1 MQEKHTK
8 LPIFNGLQ
16 KNALRLF
23 LLVGLNFFIQQ
34 LGLAQAGKIKTVVI
48 DAGHGGHDPGCHG
61 ASNNEKEVCLSM
73 ALKLGALIKD
83 RYPDVKVIYTRTTDV
98 FVELAERA
106 NIANRNNADLFI
118 CIHAN
123 AGSTTAYGSETYVL
137 GLHRTDAQQKVAER
151 ENASISLEDDKGAKY
166 RSYDLTPDGIIA
178 LQFQLAVF
186 HRQSI
191 LFAEMI
197 QKEFKRIGRY
207 DRGVKQAGF
216 LVLYKTTM
224 PSVLIE
230 TAFLPNPTEEKL
242 IGTAEGQQKMAQA
255 MFQAFVNF
263 KNATEGKSATTGTT
277 ENKPTEPK
285 PIETKPIESKPIETK
300 PIESKPSE
308 TKDTSSNTTDQK
320 PNSSNGDGLIF
331 RVQIETSAQVL
342 PKNASRFKGLDVF
355 EYQDNTLYKYCTG
368 VFPNDLQGAK
378 NYKNELIEKG
388 FEHAFVVAF
397 LNGERISIEKAIKLA
412 EK

>member
-1 MQEKHTK
+1 MQIKRTK

-16 KNALRLF
+16 KNACRVILLAVIVLF
-23 LLVGLNFFIQQ
+23 SNTVSW
-34 LGLAQAGKIKTVVI
+34 AQSSKIKTVVI

-61 ASNNEKEVCLSM
+61 ANNNEKEVCLAM
-73 ALKLGALIKD
+73 ALKLGALIKE
-83 RYPDVKVIYTRTTDV
+83 RYPDIKIIYTRSTDV

-151 ENASISLEDDKGAKY
+151 ENASIALEDDKGAKY

-242 IGTAEGQQKMAQA
+242 IGSAEGQQKMAQS
-255 MFQAFVNF
+255 MFDAFVNY
-263 KNATEGKSATTGTT
+263 KNATEGKTVVGGTT
-277 ENKPTEPK
+277 VQNNIEPA
-285 PIETKPIESKPIETK
+285 PVLNNSAQPQETVKE
-300 PIESKPSE
+300 
-308 TKDTSSNTTDQK
+308 Q
-320 PNSSNGDGLIF
+320 GLIF
-331 RVQIETSAQVL
+331 KVQIET
-342 PKNASRFKGLDVF
+342 ASKAISTKSSHFKGLEIF
-355 EYQDNTLYKYCTG
+355 EYQDNSLYKYCAG
-368 VFPNDLQGAK
+368 YFPNNLQGAK
-378 NYKNELIEKG
+378 NYKDELTKMG
-388 FEHAFVVAF
+388 YSNAFVVAF
-397 LNGERISIEKAIKLA
+397 LDGERISIEKALKLA
-412 EK
+412 EKN

>member
-1 MQEKHTK
+1 MQEKRTK

-16 KNALRLF
+16 KNALSVF
-23 LLVGLNFFIQQ
+23 LLAALVLFSSAATW
-34 LGLAQAGKIKTVVI
+34 AQSSKIKTVVI

-61 ASNNEKEVCLSM
+61 AQNNEKEVCLSM
-73 ALKLGALIKD
+73 ALKLGALIKE
-83 RYPDVKVIYTRTTDV
+83 RYPDIKIIYTRSTDV

-151 ENASISLEDDKGAKY
+151 ENASIALEDDKGAKY

-242 IGTAEGQQKMAQA
+242 IGTAEGQQKMAQS
-255 MFQAFVNF
+255 MFQAFVNY
-263 KNATEGKSATTGTT
+263 KNATEGKTVVGGTT
-277 ENKPTEPK
+277 IQNNTDTKPTETSPPK
-285 PIETKPIESKPIETK
+285 PVEIPKEIVKE
-300 PIESKPSE
+300 
-308 TKDTSSNTTDQK
+308 Q
-320 PNSSNGDGLIF
+320 GLVF
-331 RVQIETSAQVL
+331 KVQIETSNKAIST
-342 PKNASRFKGLDVF
+342 KSSHFKGLEIF
-355 EYQDNTLYKYCTG
+355 EYQYTATG
-368 VFPNDLQGAK
+368 VRYNAPTGFHDDCVNALALANK
-378 NYKNELIEKG
+378 CKNNYK
-388 FEHAFVVAF
+388 HAGVYRF
-397 LNGERISIEKAIKLA
+397 I
-412 EK
+412 

>member
-1 MQEKHTK
+1 MQEKRTK

-16 KNALRLF
+16 KNALSVF
-23 LLVGLNFFIQQ
+23 LLAALVLFSSAATW
-34 LGLAQAGKIKTVVI
+34 AQSSKIKTVVI

-61 ASNNEKEVCLSM
+61 AQNNEKEVCLSM
-73 ALKLGALIKD
+73 ALKLGALIKE
-83 RYPDVKVIYTRTTDV
+83 RYPDIKIIYTRSTDV

-151 ENASISLEDDKGAKY
+151 ENASIALEDDKGAKY

-242 IGTAEGQQKMAQA
+242 IGTAEGQQKMAQS
-255 MFQAFVNF
+255 MFQAFVNY
-263 KNATEGKSATTGTT
+263 KNATEGKTVVGGTT
-277 ENKPTEPK
+277 IQNNTLTKPTESSPPK
-285 PIETKPIESKPIETK
+285 PVEIPKEIAKE
-300 PIESKPSE
+300 
-308 TKDTSSNTTDQK
+308 Q
-320 PNSSNGDGLIF
+320 GLIF
-331 RVQIETSAQVL
+331 KVQIETSNKAIST
-342 PKNASRFKGLDVF
+342 KSGHFKGIEIF
-355 EYQDNTLYKYCTG
+355 EYQDNTLFKYCAG
-368 VFPNDLQGAK
+368 SFPNDLQGAK
-378 NYKNELIEKG
+378 NYKNELIQLG
-388 FEHAFVVAF
+388 FTNAFVVAF
-397 LNGERISIEKAIKLA
+397 LDGERISIEKALKLA
-412 EK
+412 EKN

>member
-1 MQEKHTK
+1 MQETRTK

-16 KNALRLF
+16 KNAIGVFLLAALF
-23 LLVGLNFFIQQ
+23 LFSTNNYW
-34 LGLAQAGKIKTVVI
+34 AQNNKIKTIVI

-61 ASNNEKEVCLSM
+61 AQNNEKEVCLSM
-73 ALKLGALIKD
+73 ALKLGALIKE
-83 RYPDVKVIYTRTTDV
+83 RYPDIKIIYTRSTDV

-151 ENASISLEDDKGAKY
+151 ENASIALEDDKGAKY

-242 IGTAEGQQKMAQA
+242 IGTAEGQQKMALA
-255 MFQAFVNF
+255 MFQAFVNY
-263 KNATEGKSATTGTT
+263 KNATEGKTVVGGTT
-277 ENKPTEPK
+277 AQQNTTELKSDEGNQSKPVETPTEIAK
-285 PIETKPIESKPIETK
+285 E
-300 PIESKPSE
+300 
-308 TKDTSSNTTDQK
+308 Q
-320 PNSSNGDGLIF
+320 GLIF
-331 RVQIETSAQVL
+331 RVQIETSNKAIST
-342 PKNASRFKGLDVF
+342 KSSHFKGLDIF
-355 EYQDNTLYKYCTG
+355 EYQDNTLFKYCAG
-368 VFPNDLQGAK
+368 KFPNDLQGAK
-378 NYKNELIEKG
+378 NYKNELIQKG
-388 FEHAFVVAF
+388 FANAFVVAF
-397 LNGERISIEKAIKLA
+397 LDGERISIEKAIKLA
-412 EK
+412 EKN

>member
-1 MQEKHTK
+1 MQIKRTK

-16 KNALRLF
+16 KNACRVILLAVIVLF
-23 LLVGLNFFIQQ
+23 SNTDGW
-34 LGLAQAGKIKTVVI
+34 AQNSKIRTVVI

-61 ASNNEKEVCLSM
+61 AHNNEKEVCLAM
-73 ALKLGALIKD
+73 ALKLGALIKE
-83 RYPDVKVIYTRTTDV
+83 RYPDIKIIYTRSTDV

-151 ENASISLEDDKGAKY
+151 ENASIALEDDKGAKY

-242 IGTAEGQQKMAQA
+242 IGSAEGQQKMAQS
-255 MFQAFVNF
+255 MFDAFVNY
-263 KNATEGKSATTGTT
+263 KNVTEGKTVISGTT
-277 ENKPTEPK
+277 VQNNNVKPAPVQG
-285 PIETKPIESKPIETK
+285 
-300 PIESKPSE
+300 
-308 TKDTSSNTTDQK
+308 N
-320 PNSSNGDGLIF
+320 NSQAQEKVKEQGLIF
-331 RVQIETSAQVL
+331 KVQIET
-342 PKNASRFKGLDVF
+342 ASKAISTKSSHFKGLEIF
-355 EYQDNTLYKYCTG
+355 EYQDNSLYKYCAG
-368 VFPNDLQGAK
+368 HFPNNLQGAK
-378 NYKNELIEKG
+378 NYKDELTKMG
-388 FEHAFVVAF
+388 FSNAFVVAF
-397 LNGERISIEKAIKLA
+397 LDGERISIEKALKLA
-412 EK
+412 EKN

>member
-1 MQEKHTK
+1 MQEKRTK

-16 KNALRLF
+16 KNALSVF
-23 LLVGLNFFIQQ
+23 LLAALVLFSSAATW
-34 LGLAQAGKIKTVVI
+34 AQSSKIKTVVI

-61 ASNNEKEVCLSM
+61 AQNNEKEVCLSM
-73 ALKLGALIKD
+73 ALKLGALIKE
-83 RYPDVKVIYTRTTDV
+83 RYPDIKIIYTRSTDV

-151 ENASISLEDDKGAKY
+151 ENASIALEDDKGAKY

-242 IGTAEGQQKMAQA
+242 IGTAEGQQKMAQS
-255 MFQAFVNF
+255 MFQAFVNY
-263 KNATEGKSATTGTT
+263 KNATEGKTVVGGTT
-277 ENKPTEPK
+277 AQQNNIDTRPAESSPPK
-285 PIETKPIESKPIETK
+285 PVEIPKETVKE
-300 PIESKPSE
+300 
-308 TKDTSSNTTDQK
+308 Q
-320 PNSSNGDGLIF
+320 GLVF
-331 RVQIETSAQVL
+331 KVQIETSNKAIST
-342 PKNASRFKGLDVF
+342 KSSHFKGLEIF
-355 EYQDNTLYKYCTG
+355 EYQDNTLFKYCTG
-368 VFPNDLQGAK
+368 SFANDLQGAK
-378 NYKNELIEKG
+378 NYKNELVQMG
-388 FEHAFVVAF
+388 FTNAFVVAF
-397 LNGERISIEKAIKLA
+397 LDGERISIEKAINLA
-412 EK
+412 EKN

>member
-1 MQEKHTK
+1 MQIKRTK

-16 KNALRLF
+16 KNACRVILLAVIVLF
-23 LLVGLNFFIQQ
+23 SNTVSW
-34 LGLAQAGKIKTVVI
+34 AQSSKIKTVVI

-61 ASNNEKEVCLSM
+61 AHNNEKEVCLAM
-73 ALKLGALIKD
+73 ALKLGALIKE
-83 RYPDVKVIYTRTTDV
+83 RYPDIKIIYTRSTDV

-151 ENASISLEDDKGAKY
+151 ENASIALEDDKGAKY

-242 IGTAEGQQKMAQA
+242 IGSAEGQQKMAQS
-255 MFQAFVNF
+255 MFNAFVNY
-263 KNATEGKSATTGTT
+263 KNVTEGKTVTSGTT
-277 ENKPTEPK
+277 VQNNNVKPAPVQG
-285 PIETKPIESKPIETK
+285 
-300 PIESKPSE
+300 
-308 TKDTSSNTTDQK
+308 N
-320 PNSSNGDGLIF
+320 NSQAQEKVKEQGLIF
-331 RVQIETSAQVL
+331 KVQIET
-342 PKNASRFKGLDVF
+342 ASKAISTKSSYFKGLEIF
-355 EYQDNTLYKYCTG
+355 EYQDNSLYKYCAG
-368 VFPNDLQGAK
+368 HFPNNLQGAK
-378 NYKNELIEKG
+378 NYKDELTKMG
-388 FEHAFVVAF
+388 FSNAFVVAF
-397 LNGERISIEKAIKLA
+397 LDGERISIEKALKLA
-412 EK
+412 EKN

>member
-1 MQEKHTK
+1 MQEKRTK

-16 KNALRLF
+16 KNALSVF
-23 LLVGLNFFIQQ
+23 LLAALILFSSAATW
-34 LGLAQAGKIKTVVI
+34 AQNSKIKTVVI

-61 ASNNEKEVCLSM
+61 AQNNEKEVCLSM
-73 ALKLGALIKD
+73 ALKLGALIKE
-83 RYPDVKVIYTRTTDV
+83 RYPDIKIIYTRSTDV

-151 ENASISLEDDKGAKY
+151 ENASIALEDDKGAKY

-242 IGTAEGQQKMAQA
+242 IGTAEGQQKMAQS
-255 MFQAFVNF
+255 MFQAFVNY
-263 KNATEGKSATTGTT
+263 KNATEGKTVVGGTT
-277 ENKPTEPK
+277 IQNNTVTKTTETSPPK
-285 PIETKPIESKPIETK
+285 PVEIPKETVKE
-300 PIESKPSE
+300 
-308 TKDTSSNTTDQK
+308 Q
-320 PNSSNGDGLIF
+320 GLTF
-331 RVQIETSAQVL
+331 KVQIETSNKAIST
-342 PKNASRFKGLDVF
+342 KSSHFKGLEIF
-355 EYQDNTLYKYCTG
+355 EYQDNTLFKYCAG
-368 VFPNDLQGAK
+368 SFPNDLQGAK
-378 NYKNELIEKG
+378 NYKNELIQLG
-388 FEHAFVVAF
+388 FTNAFVVAF
-397 LNGERISIEKAIKLA
+397 LDGERISIEKALKLA
-412 EK
+412 EKN

>member
-1 MQEKHTK
+1 MQEKRTK

-16 KNALRLF
+16 KNAIRVFLLAALF
-23 LLVGLNFFIQQ
+23 LISNNFIWGQTS
-34 LGLAQAGKIKTVVI
+34 KIKTIVI

-61 ASNNEKEVCLSM
+61 AQNNEKEVCLSM
-73 ALKLGALIKD
+73 ALKLGALIKE
-83 RYPDVKVIYTRTTDV
+83 RYPDIKIIYTRSTDV

-151 ENASISLEDDKGAKY
+151 ENASIALEDDKGAKY

-230 TAFLPNPTEEKL
+230 TAFLPNPAEEKL
-242 IGTAEGQQKMAQA
+242 IGTAEGQQKMAQS
-255 MFQAFVNF
+255 MFQAFVNY
-263 KNATEGKSATTGTT
+263 KNATEGKTVVGGTT
-277 ENKPTEPK
+277 AQQAPADPKIIDINPPK
-285 PIETKPIESKPIETK
+285 PVEIPKEAPKE
-300 PIESKPSE
+300 
-308 TKDTSSNTTDQK
+308 Q
-320 PNSSNGDGLIF
+320 GLVF
-331 RVQIETSAQVL
+331 RVQIETSNKAI
-342 PKNASRFKGLDVF
+342 PIKSSHFNGLEIF
-355 EYQDNTLYKYCTG
+355 EYQDNTLFKYCTG
-368 VFPNDLQGAK
+368 TFPNDLPAAK
-378 NYKNELIEKG
+378 NYKNELIQKG
-388 FEHAFVVAF
+388 FPHAFVVAF
-397 LNGERISIEKAIKLA
+397 LDGERISIEKAIKLA
-412 EK
+412 EKN

>member
-1 MQEKHTK
+1 MQEKRTK

-16 KNALRLF
+16 KNAIGVFLLAALF
-23 LLVGLNFFIQQ
+23 LFSTNNYW
-34 LGLAQAGKIKTVVI
+34 AQNNKIKTIVI

-61 ASNNEKEVCLSM
+61 AQNNEKEVCLSM
-73 ALKLGALIKD
+73 ALKLGALIKE
-83 RYPDVKVIYTRTTDV
+83 RYPDIKIIYTRSTDV

-151 ENASISLEDDKGAKY
+151 ENASIALEDDKGAKY

-197 QKEFKRIGRY
+197 QKEFKKIGRY

-242 IGTAEGQQKMAQA
+242 IGTPEGQQKMALA
-255 MFQAFVNF
+255 MFEAFTNY
-263 KNATEGKSATTGTT
+263 KNATEGKTIVGNTQQNNANTTQNNTQ
-277 ENKPTEPK
+277 
-285 PIETKPIESKPIETK
+285 TKPSLPVELP
-300 PIESKPSE
+300 
-308 TKDTSSNTTDQK
+308 NTAQK
-320 PNSSNGDGLIF
+320 EQGLVF
-331 RVQIETSAQVL
+331 RVQIETATKPIARNS
-342 PKNASRFKGLDVF
+342 SHFKGLEIF
-355 EYQDNTLYKYCTG
+355 EYQDNALFKYCSGT
-368 VFPNDLQGAK
+368 FANDLQGAK
-378 NYKNELIEKG
+378 KYKNELIEMG
-388 FEHAFVVAF
+388 FTHAFVVAF
-397 LNGERISIEKAIKLA
+397 LDGERISIEKAIKLA
-412 EK
+412 EKK

>member
-1 MQEKHTK
+1 MQKKRTK
-8 LPIFNGLQ
+8 LPIFDGLQ
-16 KNALRLF
+16 KNALSVF
-23 LLVGLNFFIQQ
+23 LLAALVTFSSAATW
-34 LGLAQAGKIKTVVI
+34 AQSSKIKTVVI

-61 ASNNEKEVCLSM
+61 AQNNEKEVCLSM
-73 ALKLGALIKD
+73 ALKLGALIKE
-83 RYPDVKVIYTRTTDV
+83 RYPDIKIIYTRSTDV

-151 ENASISLEDDKGAKY
+151 ENASIALEDDKGAKY

-191 LFAEMI
+191 MFAEMI

-230 TAFLPNPTEEKL
+230 TAFLPNPAEEKL
-242 IGTAEGQQKMAQA
+242 IGTAEGQQKMAQS
-255 MFQAFVNF
+255 MFQAFVNY
-263 KNATEGKSATTGTT
+263 KNVTEGKTIVSGTT
-277 ENKPTEPK
+277 TQQNNNKPGQSNPPK
-285 PIETKPIESKPIETK
+285 PVELPKETAKE
-300 PIESKPSE
+300 
-308 TKDTSSNTTDQK
+308 Q
-320 PNSSNGDGLIF
+320 GLVF
-331 RVQIETSAQVL
+331 KVQIETSNKAIST
-342 PKNASRFKGLDVF
+342 KSSHFKGLEIF
-355 EYQDNTLYKYCTG
+355 EYQDNTLFKYCAG
-368 VFPNDLQGAK
+368 SFPNDLPAAK
-378 NYKNELIEKG
+378 NYKNELIQLG
-388 FEHAFVVAF
+388 FTHAFVVAF
-397 LNGERISIEKAIKLA
+397 LDGERISIEKALKLA
-412 EK
+412 EKN

>member
-1 MQEKHTK
+1 M
-8 LPIFNGLQ
+8 
-16 KNALRLF
+16 RVF
-23 LLVGLNFFIQQ
+23 LLAGLFFISDNIFW
-34 LGLAQAGKIKTVVI
+34 AQTSKIKTIVI

-61 ASNNEKEVCLSM
+61 AQNNEKEVCLSM
-73 ALKLGALIKD
+73 ALKLGALIKE
-83 RYPDVKVIYTRTTDV
+83 RYPDIKIIYTRSTDV

-151 ENASISLEDDKGAKY
+151 ENASIALEDDKGAKY

-242 IGTAEGQQKMAQA
+242 IGTSEGQLKMAQS
-255 MFQAFVNF
+255 MFQAFVNY
-263 KNATEGKSATTGTT
+263 KNATEGKTVVGGSTTQNNTD
-277 ENKPTEPK
+277 
-285 PIETKPIESKPIETK
+285 TKPAEVNPTQTVELPKETVK
-300 PIESKPSE
+300 E
-308 TKDTSSNTTDQK
+308 Q
-320 PNSSNGDGLIF
+320 GLVF
-331 RVQIETSAQVL
+331 KVQIETSNKAIST
-342 PKNASRFKGLDVF
+342 KSSHFKGLEIF
-355 EYQDNTLYKYCTG
+355 EYQDNTLFKYCAG
-368 VFPNDLQGAK
+368 SFPNDLQGAK
-378 NYKNELIEKG
+378 NYKNELIQKG
-388 FEHAFVVAF
+388 FVNAFVVAF
-397 LNGERISIEKAIKLA
+397 LDGERISIEKALKLA
-412 EK
+412 EKN

>member
-1 MQEKHTK
+1 MQEKRTK

-16 KNALRLF
+16 KNVLSVF
-23 LLVGLNFFIQQ
+23 LLAALVLFSSAATW
-34 LGLAQAGKIKTVVI
+34 AQSSKIKTVVI

-61 ASNNEKEVCLSM
+61 AQNNEKEVCLSM
-73 ALKLGALIKD
+73 ALKLGALIKE
-83 RYPDVKVIYTRTTDV
+83 RYPDIKIIYTRSTDV

-151 ENASISLEDDKGAKY
+151 ENASIALEDDKGAKY

-242 IGTAEGQQKMAQA
+242 IGTAEGQQKMAQS
-255 MFQAFVNF
+255 MFQAFVNY
-263 KNATEGKSATTGTT
+263 KNATEGKTVVGGTT
-277 ENKPTEPK
+277 AQQNNIDTRPTESNPPK
-285 PIETKPIESKPIETK
+285 PVEIPKETVKE
-300 PIESKPSE
+300 
-308 TKDTSSNTTDQK
+308 Q
-320 PNSSNGDGLIF
+320 GLVF
-331 RVQIETSAQVL
+331 KVQIETSNKAIST
-342 PKNASRFKGLDVF
+342 KSSHFKGLEIF
-355 EYQDNTLYKYCTG
+355 EYQDNTLFKYCAG
-368 VFPNDLQGAK
+368 SFANDLQGAK
-378 NYKNELIEKG
+378 NYKNELIQMG
-388 FEHAFVVAF
+388 FTNAFVVAF
-397 LNGERISIEKAIKLA
+397 LDGERISIEKALKLA
-412 EK
+412 EKN

>member
-1 MQEKHTK
+1 MQENLTK
-8 LPIFNGLQ
+8 LPNFHGLQ
-16 KNALRLF
+16 KNAIRLV
-23 LLVGLNFFIQQ
+23 LLAM
-34 LGLAQAGKIKTVVI
+34 LGLFFPITHWAQVGKIKTVVI

-61 ASNNEKEVCLSM
+61 AHNNEKEVCLSM
-73 ALKLGALIKD
+73 ALKLGALIKE
-83 RYPDVKVIYTRTTDV
+83 RYPEIKVIYTRTTDV

-106 NIANRNNADLFI
+106 SIANRNNADLFI

-151 ENASISLEDDKGAKY
+151 ENASINLEDDKGAKY

-191 LFAEMI
+191 MFAELI
-197 QKEFKRIGRY
+197 QKEFKQIGRY

-242 IGTAEGQQKMAQA
+242 IGSAEGQQKMARSI
-255 MFQAFVNF
+255 FEAFVKY
-263 KNATEGKSATTGTT
+263 KNATEDKMVSGKTQVTT
-277 ENKPTEPK
+277 NNQ
-285 PIETKPIESKPIETK
+285 
-300 PIESKPSE
+300 SKPSE
-308 TKDTSSNTTDQK
+308 TKPSK
-320 PNSSNGDGLIF
+320 PVELPIETKKEPGLIF
-331 RVQIETSAQVL
+331 RVQIETSSQRLAH
-342 PKNASRFKGLDVF
+342 NSSNFKGLEIF
-355 EYQDNTLYKYCTG
+355 EYQDNTLYKYCSG
-368 VFPNDLQGAK
+368 QFPNDLQGAK
-378 NYKNELIEKG
+378 NYKNELIQKG
-388 FEHAFVVAF
+388 FTHAFVVAF
-397 LNGERISIEKAIKLA
+397 LDGERISIEKAIKLA
-412 EK
+412 EKN

>member
-1 MQEKHTK
+1 MQEKRTK

-16 KNALRLF
+16 KNAMRVF
-23 LLVGLNFFIQQ
+23 LLAALFFISNNIFW
-34 LGLAQAGKIKTVVI
+34 AQTSNIKTIVI

-61 ASNNEKEVCLSM
+61 AQNNEKEVCLSM
-73 ALKLGALIKD
+73 ALKLGALIKE
-83 RYPDVKVIYTRTTDV
+83 RYPDIKIIYTRSTDV
-98 FVELAERA
+98 FVELVERA

-151 ENASISLEDDKGAKY
+151 ENASIALEDDKGAKY

-230 TAFLPNPTEEKL
+230 TAFL
-242 IGTAEGQQKMAQA
+242 
-255 MFQAFVNF
+255 
-263 KNATEGKSATTGTT
+263 
-277 ENKPTEPK
+277 
-285 PIETKPIESKPIETK
+285 
-300 PIESKPSE
+300 
-308 TKDTSSNTTDQK
+308 
-320 PNSSNGDGLIF
+320 
-331 RVQIETSAQVL
+331 
-342 PKNASRFKGLDVF
+342 
-355 EYQDNTLYKYCTG
+355 
-368 VFPNDLQGAK
+368 
-378 NYKNELIEKG
+378 
-388 FEHAFVVAF
+388 
-397 LNGERISIEKAIKLA
+397 
-412 EK
+412 

>member
-1 MQEKHTK
+1 MQIKRTK

-16 KNALRLF
+16 KNACRVILLAVIVLF
-23 LLVGLNFFIQQ
+23 SNTVSW
-34 LGLAQAGKIKTVVI
+34 AQSSKIKTVVI

-61 ASNNEKEVCLSM
+61 ANNNEKEVCLAM
-73 ALKLGALIKD
+73 ALKLGALIKE
-83 RYPDVKVIYTRTTDV
+83 RYPDIKIIYTRSTDV

-151 ENASISLEDDKGAKY
+151 ENASIALEDDKGAKY

-242 IGTAEGQQKMAQA
+242 IGSAEGQQKMAQS
-255 MFQAFVNF
+255 MFNAFVNY
-263 KNATEGKSATTGTT
+263 KNATEGKTVIGGTT
-277 ENKPTEPK
+277 VQNNVEPA
-285 PIETKPIESKPIETK
+285 PVQ
-300 PIESKPSE
+300 
-308 TKDTSSNTTDQK
+308 SN
-320 PNSSNGDGLIF
+320 NSQAKEKVQEQGLIF
-331 RVQIETSAQVL
+331 KVQIET
-342 PKNASRFKGLDVF
+342 ASKAISTKSSYFKGLEIF
-355 EYQDNTLYKYCTG
+355 EYQDNSLYKYCAG
-368 VFPNDLQGAK
+368 YFPNNLQGAK
-378 NYKNELIEKG
+378 NYKDELTKMG
-388 FEHAFVVAF
+388 FSNAFVVAF
-397 LNGERISIEKAIKLA
+397 LDGERISIEKALKLA
-412 EK
+412 EKN

>member
-1 MQEKHTK
+1 MQEKRTK

-16 KNALRLF
+16 KNALSVF
-23 LLVGLNFFIQQ
+23 LLAALVLFSSAATW
-34 LGLAQAGKIKTVVI
+34 AQSSKIKTVVI

-61 ASNNEKEVCLSM
+61 AQNNEKEVCLSM
-73 ALKLGALIKD
+73 ALKLGALIKE
-83 RYPDVKVIYTRTTDV
+83 RYPDIKIIYTRSTDV

-151 ENASISLEDDKGAKY
+151 ENASIALEDDKGAKY

-242 IGTAEGQQKMAQA
+242 IGSAEGQQKMAQS
-255 MFQAFVNF
+255 MFQAFVNY
-263 KNATEGKSATTGTT
+263 KNATEGKTVVGGTT
-277 ENKPTEPK
+277 IQNNTDKPTESSP
-285 PIETKPIESKPIETK
+285 SKPVEIPKETVK
-300 PIESKPSE
+300 E
-308 TKDTSSNTTDQK
+308 Q
-320 PNSSNGDGLIF
+320 GLVF
-331 RVQIETSAQVL
+331 KVQIETSNKAIST
-342 PKNASRFKGLDVF
+342 KSSHFKGLEIF
-355 EYQDNTLYKYCTG
+355 EYQDNTLFKYCAG
-368 VFPNDLQGAK
+368 SFPNDLQGAK
-378 NYKNELIEKG
+378 NYKNELIQLG
-388 FEHAFVVAF
+388 FTNAFVVAF
-397 LNGERISIEKAIKLA
+397 LDGERISIEKAIKLA
-412 EK
+412 EKN

>member
-1 MQEKHTK
+1 MQIKRTK

-16 KNALRLF
+16 KNACRVILLTVIVLF
-23 LLVGLNFFIQQ
+23 SNIDGW
-34 LGLAQAGKIKTVVI
+34 AQNSKIKTVVI

-61 ASNNEKEVCLSM
+61 AHNNEKEVCLAM
-73 ALKLGALIKD
+73 ALKLGALIKE
-83 RYPDVKVIYTRTTDV
+83 RYPDIKIIYTRSTDV

-151 ENASISLEDDKGAKY
+151 ENASIALEDDKGAKY

-191 LFAEMI
+191 LFAQMI

-242 IGTAEGQQKMAQA
+242 IGSAEGQQKMAQS
-255 MFQAFVNF
+255 MFNAFVNY
-263 KNATEGKSATTGTT
+263 KNVTEGKTVTSGTT
-277 ENKPTEPK
+277 VQNNNVKPAPVQG
-285 PIETKPIESKPIETK
+285 
-300 PIESKPSE
+300 
-308 TKDTSSNTTDQK
+308 N
-320 PNSSNGDGLIF
+320 NSQAQEKVKEQGLIF
-331 RVQIETSAQVL
+331 KVQIET
-342 PKNASRFKGLDVF
+342 ASKAISTKSSYFKGLEIF
-355 EYQDNTLYKYCTG
+355 EYQDNSLYKYCAG
-368 VFPNDLQGAK
+368 HFPNNLQGAK
-378 NYKNELIEKG
+378 NYKDELTKMG
-388 FEHAFVVAF
+388 FSNAFVVAF
-397 LNGERISIEKAIKLA
+397 LDGERISIEKALKLA
-412 EK
+412 EKN

>member
-1 MQEKHTK
+1 MQIKRTK

-16 KNALRLF
+16 KNACRVILLAVIVLF
-23 LLVGLNFFIQQ
+23 SNTVSW
-34 LGLAQAGKIKTVVI
+34 AQSSKIKTVVI

-61 ASNNEKEVCLSM
+61 ANNNEKEVCLAM
-73 ALKLGALIKD
+73 ALKLGALIKE
-83 RYPDVKVIYTRTTDV
+83 RYPDIKIIYTRSTDV

-151 ENASISLEDDKGAKY
+151 ENASIALEDDKGAKY

-178 LQFQLAVF
+178 LQFQLAFF

-242 IGTAEGQQKMAQA
+242 IGSAEGQQKMAQS
-255 MFQAFVNF
+255 MFDAFVNY
-263 KNATEGKSATTGTT
+263 KNATEGKTVVGGTT
-277 ENKPTEPK
+277 VQNNIEPA
-285 PIETKPIESKPIETK
+285 PVLNNSAQPPETVKE
-300 PIESKPSE
+300 
-308 TKDTSSNTTDQK
+308 Q
-320 PNSSNGDGLIF
+320 GLIF
-331 RVQIETSAQVL
+331 KVQIET
-342 PKNASRFKGLDVF
+342 ASKAISTKSSHFKGLEIF
-355 EYQDNTLYKYCTG
+355 EYQDNSLYKYCAG
-368 VFPNDLQGAK
+368 YFPNNLEGAK
-378 NYKNELIEKG
+378 NYKDELTKMG
-388 FEHAFVVAF
+388 YSNAFVVAF
-397 LNGERISIEKAIKLA
+397 LDGERISIEKALKLA
-412 EK
+412 EKN

>member
-16 KNALRLF
+16 KNVYRLF
-23 LLVGLNFFIQQ
+23 LLVGLLFFFKVATH
-34 LGLAQAGKIKTVVI
+34 AQTGKIKTVVI

-73 ALKLGALIKD
+73 ALKLGNLIKE
-83 RYPDVKVIYTRTTDV
+83 RYPDIKVIYTRTTDV

-230 TAFLPNPTEEKL
+230 TAFLPNPTEERL

-263 KNATEGKSATTGTT
+263 KNATEGKTATTGTT
-277 ENKPTEPK
+277 EQKPIETK
-285 PIETKPIESKPIETK
+285 PIETKPIESKPVENKPAESNEQVVNNTETK
-300 PIESKPSE
+300 TNLS
-308 TKDTSSNTTDQK
+308 KDT
-320 PNSSNGDGLIF
+320 GLVF
-331 RVQIETSAQVL
+331 RVQIETSTQVL
-342 PKNASRFKGLDVF
+342 PKNSSRFKGLEVF

-368 VFPNDLQGAK
+368 TFPNDLQGAK

-412 EK
+412 ENK

>member
-1 MQEKHTK
+1 MQIKRTK

-16 KNALRLF
+16 KNACRVILLAVIVLF
-23 LLVGLNFFIQQ
+23 SNIDGW
-34 LGLAQAGKIKTVVI
+34 AQNSKIKTVVI

-61 ASNNEKEVCLSM
+61 AHNNEKEVCLAM
-73 ALKLGALIKD
+73 ALKLGALIKE
-83 RYPDVKVIYTRTTDV
+83 RYPDIKIIYTRSTDV

-151 ENASISLEDDKGAKY
+151 ENASIALEDDKGAKY

-242 IGTAEGQQKMAQA
+242 IGSAEGQQKMAQS
-255 MFQAFVNF
+255 MFNAFVNY
-263 KNATEGKSATTGTT
+263 KNVTEGKTVTSGTT
-277 ENKPTEPK
+277 VQNNNVKPAPVQG
-285 PIETKPIESKPIETK
+285 
-300 PIESKPSE
+300 
-308 TKDTSSNTTDQK
+308 N
-320 PNSSNGDGLIF
+320 NSQAQEKVKEQGLIF
-331 RVQIETSAQVL
+331 KVQIET
-342 PKNASRFKGLDVF
+342 ASKAISTKSSYFKGLEIF
-355 EYQDNTLYKYCTG
+355 EYQDNSLYKYCAG
-368 VFPNDLQGAK
+368 HFPNNLQGAK
-378 NYKNELIEKG
+378 NYKDELTMMG
-388 FEHAFVVAF
+388 FSNAFVVAF
-397 LNGERISIEKAIKLA
+397 LDGERISIEKALKLA
-412 EK
+412 EKN

>member
-1 MQEKHTK
+1 MQEKRTK

-16 KNALRLF
+16 KNAGRVILLAVIVLF
-23 LLVGLNFFIQQ
+23 SNASLW
-34 LGLAQAGKIKTVVI
+34 AQSSKIKTVVI

-61 ASNNEKEVCLSM
+61 AHNNEKEVCLSM
-73 ALKLGALIKD
+73 ALKLGALIKE
-83 RYPDVKVIYTRTTDV
+83 RYPDIKIIYTRTTDV

-151 ENASISLEDDKGAKY
+151 ENASIALEDDKGAKY

-191 LFAEMI
+191 LFAGMI

-242 IGTAEGQQKMAQA
+242 IGSVEGQQKMAQA
-255 MFQAFVNF
+255 MFQAFINY
-263 KNATEGKSATTGTT
+263 KNATEGKTVLGGTT
-277 ENKPTEPK
+277 VQNNTETRPVQNN
-285 PIETKPIESKPIETK
+285 ITKPQDLPKESPKE
-300 PIESKPSE
+300 
-308 TKDTSSNTTDQK
+308 Q
-320 PNSSNGDGLIF
+320 GLVF
-331 RVQIETSAQVL
+331 KVQIETSNKAIST
-342 PKNASRFKGLDVF
+342 KSSHFKGLEIF
-355 EYQDNTLYKYCTG
+355 EYQDNSLYKYCAG
-368 VFPNDLQGAK
+368 SFPNDLQGAK
-378 NYKNELIEKG
+378 NYKNELTQMG
-388 FEHAFVVAF
+388 FSNAFVVAF
-397 LNGERISIEKAIKLA
+397 LDGERISIEKALKLA
-412 EK
+412 EKN

>member
-1 MQEKHTK
+1 MQIKRTK

-16 KNALRLF
+16 KNACRVILLAIIVLF
-23 LLVGLNFFIQQ
+23 SNTVSW
-34 LGLAQAGKIKTVVI
+34 AQSSKIKTVVI

-61 ASNNEKEVCLSM
+61 AHNNEKEVCLAM
-73 ALKLGALIKD
+73 ALKLGALIKE
-83 RYPDVKVIYTRTTDV
+83 RYPDIKIIYTRSTDV

-151 ENASISLEDDKGAKY
+151 ENASIALEDDKGAKY

-242 IGTAEGQQKMAQA
+242 IGSAEGQQKMAQS
-255 MFQAFVNF
+255 MFDAFVNY
-263 KNATEGKSATTGTT
+263 KNATEGKTVVGGTT
-277 ENKPTEPK
+277 VQNNIEPA
-285 PIETKPIESKPIETK
+285 PVLNNSAQPQETFKE
-300 PIESKPSE
+300 
-308 TKDTSSNTTDQK
+308 Q
-320 PNSSNGDGLIF
+320 GLIF
-331 RVQIETSAQVL
+331 KVQIET
-342 PKNASRFKGLDVF
+342 ASKAISTKSSHFKGLEIF
-355 EYQDNTLYKYCTG
+355 EYQDNSLYKYCAG
-368 VFPNDLQGAK
+368 YFPNNLQGAK
-378 NYKNELIEKG
+378 NYKDELTKMG
-388 FEHAFVVAF
+388 YSNAFVVAF
-397 LNGERISIEKAIKLA
+397 LDGERISIEKALKLA
-412 EK
+412 EKN

>member
-1 MQEKHTK
+1 MQEKRTK
-8 LPIFNGLQ
+8 LPNFNGLR
-16 KNALRLF
+16 KNAICLF
-23 LLVGLNFFIQQ
+23 LLAIVATFP
-34 LGLAQAGKIKTVVI
+34 LGLTFAQTSKIKTIVI

-61 ASNNEKEVCLSM
+61 AQNNEKEVCLSM
-73 ALKLGALIKD
+73 ALKLGALIKEQ
-83 RYPDVKVIYTRTTDV
+83 YPEIKIIYTRSTDV

-151 ENASISLEDDKGAKY
+151 ENASIALEDDKGAKY

-191 LFAEMI
+191 LFAEML

-255 MFQAFVNF
+255 MFQAFVNY
-263 KNATEGKSATTGTT
+263 KNSTEGKTVVGGTT
-277 ENKPTEPK
+277 TQPNQAENKTPENKTTQPK
-285 PIETKPIESKPIETK
+285 ETSVTQAKEV
-300 PIESKPSE
+300 
-308 TKDTSSNTTDQK
+308 
-320 PNSSNGDGLIF
+320 GLVF
-331 RVQIETSAQVL
+331 RVQIETSNKAVSTT
-342 PKNASRFKGLDVF
+342 ASRFNGLEIF
-355 EYQDNTLYKYCTG
+355 EYQDNTLFKYCAG
-368 VFPNDLQGAK
+368 KFPNDLQGAK
-378 NYKNELIEKG
+378 NYKNELIQKG
-388 FEHAFVVAF
+388 FPNAFVVAF
-397 LNGERISIEKAIKLA
+397 LDGERISIEKALKLA
-412 EK
+412 EKN

>member
-1 MQEKHTK
+1 MQEKRTK

-16 KNALRLF
+16 KNALSVF
-23 LLVGLNFFIQQ
+23 LLAALVLFSSAATW
-34 LGLAQAGKIKTVVI
+34 AQSSKIKTVVI

-61 ASNNEKEVCLSM
+61 AQNNEKEVCLSM
-73 ALKLGALIKD
+73 ALKLGALIKE
-83 RYPDVKVIYTRTTDV
+83 RYPDIKIIYTRSTDV

-137 GLHRTDAQQKVAER
+137 GLHRTDAQQKVAAR
-151 ENASISLEDDKGAKY
+151 ENASIALEDDKGAKY

-242 IGTAEGQQKMAQA
+242 IGTAEGQQKMAQS
-255 MFQAFVNF
+255 MFQAFVNY
-263 KNATEGKSATTGTT
+263 KNATEGKTVVGGTT
-277 ENKPTEPK
+277 IQNNTVTKPTESSPPK
-285 PIETKPIESKPIETK
+285 PVEIPKEIAKE
-300 PIESKPSE
+300 
-308 TKDTSSNTTDQK
+308 Q
-320 PNSSNGDGLIF
+320 GLIF
-331 RVQIETSAQVL
+331 KVQIETSNKAIST
-342 PKNASRFKGLDVF
+342 KSSHFKGLEIF
-355 EYQDNTLYKYCTG
+355 EYQDNTLFKYCAG
-368 VFPNDLQGAK
+368 SFPNDLQGAK
-378 NYKNELIEKG
+378 NYKNELIQLG
-388 FEHAFVVAF
+388 FTNAFVVAF
-397 LNGERISIEKAIKLA
+397 LDGERISIEKALKLA
-412 EK
+412 EKN

>member
-1 MQEKHTK
+1 MQIKRTK

-16 KNALRLF
+16 KNACRVILLAIIVLF
-23 LLVGLNFFIQQ
+23 SNTVSW
-34 LGLAQAGKIKTVVI
+34 AQSSKIKTVVI

-61 ASNNEKEVCLSM
+61 ANNNEKEVCLAM
-73 ALKLGALIKD
+73 ALKLGALIKE
-83 RYPDVKVIYTRTTDV
+83 RYPDIKIIYTRSTDV

-151 ENASISLEDDKGAKY
+151 ENASIALEDDKGAKY

-242 IGTAEGQQKMAQA
+242 IGSAEGQQKMAQS
-255 MFQAFVNF
+255 MFDAFVNY
-263 KNATEGKSATTGTT
+263 KNATEGKTVVGGTT
-277 ENKPTEPK
+277 VQNNIEPA
-285 PIETKPIESKPIETK
+285 PVLNNSAQPQETVKE
-300 PIESKPSE
+300 
-308 TKDTSSNTTDQK
+308 Q
-320 PNSSNGDGLIF
+320 GLIF
-331 RVQIETSAQVL
+331 KVQIET
-342 PKNASRFKGLDVF
+342 ASKAISTKSSHFKGLEIF
-355 EYQDNTLYKYCTG
+355 EYQDNSLYKYCAG
-368 VFPNDLQGAK
+368 YFPNNLQGAK
-378 NYKNELIEKG
+378 NYKDELTKMG
-388 FEHAFVVAF
+388 YSNAFVVAF
-397 LNGERISIEKAIKLA
+397 LDGERISIEKALKLA
-412 EK
+412 EKN